1 MKLIMDYNLSLKE
14 MIAAGFYQEID
25 RDIDSKRFPME
36 LMGEKETEVEL
47 VQIPAGYS
55 GGSTQLAYE
64 ILMADAIPA
73 GLEHLL
79 AFGAQY
85 PYEQCKYPIAAL
97 DSAKSGPDGIEFVPY
112 IGFNLG
118 RRSLKIARVAGEWD
132 AAWRF
137 LVIPV
142 NVMAGRKG

>member
-1 MKLIMDYNLSLKE
+1 MKLKMDYALSLEE

-25 RDIDSKRFPME
+25 RDIDSKRFPIE
-36 LMGEKETEVEL
+36 LAGEKETEVEL
-47 VQIPAGYS
+47 VQAPGYF
-55 GGSTQLAYE
+55 GNSTALSYE
-64 ILMADAIPA
+64 LLMADAIPA

-97 DSAKSGPDGIEFVPY
+97 DSAKSGSDGTELVPY

-118 RRSLKIARVAGEWD
+118 KRSLKIARVNGQWD

-137 LVIPV
+137 LVFPA
-142 NVMAGRKG
+142 NVMAGGKG

>member
-1 MKLIMDYNLSLKE
+1 MKVTMDYSLSLQE

-25 RDIDSKRFPME
+25 SGIDAKRFPME
-36 LMGEKETEVEL
+36 LAGEKETEVEL
-47 VQIPAGYS
+47 VQFPEYS
-55 GGSTQLAYE
+55 GRSTDLAWK
-64 ILMADAIPA
+64 ILKADFIPA

-97 DSAKSGPDGIEFVPY
+97 DSAKSHPDGSELVPY

-118 RRSLKIARVAGEWD
+118 KRSLKIARVNGHWD

-137 LVIPV
+137 LVLPV
-142 NVMAGRKG
+142 NVMAERKE